1 LPFDAIFVPDA
12 MRDAVSDRAWLEAML
27 QAELALARAQARVGL
42 MPAEAVHEVAEACR
56 PERFDLEAVAR
67 EARSAGN
74 PVPALVAAAG
84 SEWFHH
90 GATSQD
96 IVDSAAMLV
105 SRAAIGLIA
114 TDLDGVAA
122 ACARLAQEHRE
133 TPMAGRTLM
142 QQAEPTTFGL
152 KAAGWL
158 DAVLDARDELMSLTL
173 AAQLGGAAGT
183 LASLDPAGP
192 EVLGQFAAELG
203 LDEPVLAWHTIRTR
217 PAELAGALGSAAGV
231 IAKVARDV
239 VLLAQTEV
247 GEVREGVPGRGG
259 SSTLPHK
266 RNPVAAISAVAAA
279 MRAPGLVAALLGA
292 MAHEH
297 ERAAGPWQSE
307 WRPFSELLEAV
318 GSGAAWLRD
327 CLEHLEVDAE
337 RMRANL
343 DLTHGALL
351 AERVTTALAPE
362 LGRHAAHELVR
373 EAAQEA
379 FASARPLGDVLGER
393 DAVIAHVERD
403 ALARLLDPADYLGAT
418 DELISRA
425 LRAHAERGAKPA

>member
-1 LPFDAIFVPDA
+1 VAA
-12 MRDAVSDRAWLEAML
+12 EVSDRAWLQAML
-27 QAELALARAQARVGL
+27 DAEAALARAGARAGL
-42 MPAEAVHEVAEACR
+42 LSDDDAAAIGAACDAGRFDVAAIGAEAAKTT
-56 PERFDLEAVAR
+56 
-67 EARSAGN
+67 N
-74 PVPALVAAAG
+74 PVVPLVKALTDAVEGPAAG
-84 SEWFHH
+84 HVH
-90 GATSQD
+90 RGATSQD
-96 IVDSAAMLV
+96 ILDTAAMLV
-105 SRAAIGLIA
+105 ARRALEPLLA
-114 TDLDGVAA
+114 DLEAAGEAA
-122 ACARLAQEHRE
+122 AALASAHRA
-133 TPMAGRTLM
+133 TVMAGRTLM
-142 QQAEPTTFGL
+142 QQALPIAFGL

-158 DAVLDARDELMSLTL
+158 VGLDEAAARLADVRRTRL

-183 LASLDPAGP
+183 LASLHPAGP
-192 EVLGQFAAELG
+192 EVLGHFAAELS

-343 DLTHGALL
+343 ELTHGALL
-351 AERVTTALAPE
+351 AERVTTALAPA
-362 LGRHAAHELVR
+362 LGRQPAHEIVR
-373 EAAQEA
+373 DAAQEA
-379 FASARPLGDVLGER
+379 FASGRPLGDVLAER
-393 DAVIAHVERD
+393 EAVTAHVDRD
-403 ALARLLDPADYLGAT
+403 ALAHLLDPAEYLGAT